1 MKTGT
6 SICSLLG
13 VTEHEIASLLH
24 ITRSQWS
31 MYALGRGKLPP
42 AATQLLAALLTR
54 AKASQV
60 GKNKD
65 RVIPNKPMKLKLE
78 RLLRENEYQ
87 RELTVKKIGIAE
99 KKLAL
104 QMRIVPLIAVLEKK
118 GSSQLPG
125 NTEWLNMVRKK
136 ASDTMEVDA
145 ALAVFQL
152 QLKQQLLE
160 VEKELLEN
168 KLREIELPS

>member
-60 GKNKD
+60 KNKD

-87 RELTVKKIGIAE
+87 RELTAKKIGIAE

-125 NTEWLNMVRKK
+125 NTEWLNIVRKK